1 MVRTR
6 STQAHEKVLEATL
19 ALFERGIDTTSM
31 DAIAEKSGVSKA
43 TIYKHW
49 QDKDALALEALS
61 LMFGLDEEP
70 PKFDSGDLRQDLVD
84 ALTYQPSPERQEM
97 KNRMMPHVMAYAARN
112 RRFGEQWRTRVI
124 ERPQTRLKN
133 LLKRG
138 IEQRQ
143 LVSKI
148 NLDTGLA
155 LLLGPMLYWHI
166 FVGKK
171 SLAPMP
177 RDLATEVVSA
187 FWKVYGRE
195 RLKGSQKTY
204 E

>member
-1 MVRTR
+1 
-6 STQAHEKVLEATL
+6 
-19 ALFERGIDTTSM
+19 M

-195 RLKGSQKTY
+195 RLRGSQKNY

>member
-6 STQAHEKVLEATL
+6 STHAHEKVLKATFD
-19 ALFERGIDTTSM
+19 LFVERGIDATSM
-31 DAIAEKSGVSKA
+31 DAVAERSGVSKA

-49 QDKDALALEALS
+49 RDKDALALEALS
-61 LMFGLDEEP
+61 LMFGLEEEP

-84 ALTYQPSPERQEM
+84 ALTYQPAPERQEM
-97 KNRMMPHVMAYAARN
+97 KNRVMPHVMAYAARN
-112 RRFGEQWRTRVI
+112 RKFGDQWRSLVI

-133 LLKRG
+133 LIKHG
-138 IEQRQ
+138 IKQRK
-143 LVSKI
+143 LVDDI
-148 NLDTGLA
+148 NMNTGLA

-166 FVGKK
+166 FVGRK

-177 RDLATEVVSA
+177 KDLAIEVASA

-195 RLKGSQKTY
+195 PSRMQSKDY
-204 E
+204 